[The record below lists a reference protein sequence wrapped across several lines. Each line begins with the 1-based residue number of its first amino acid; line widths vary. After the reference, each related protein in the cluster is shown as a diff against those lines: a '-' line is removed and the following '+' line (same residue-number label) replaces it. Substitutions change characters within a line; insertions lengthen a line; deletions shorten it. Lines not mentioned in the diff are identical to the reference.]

1 VFFTLG
7 YDRLSRGEVEIPS
20 QDLFRNDKIDLL
32 SSTVSIKSTFNE
44 ETGLQLSLWTL
55 RQTYDFTNNQ
65 LSSGAVLSN
74 ENFTDEGDG
83 ASAKVLWK
91 RGSHNIVLGAD
102 YDARK
107 LESNTL
113 ANGVQKLTKSAFFV
127 NDTMSF
133 YRLSVTPGLRQD
145 RTNTNGNFT
154 SPSLG
159 LTYKIADGTLLR
171 AYTAQ
176 GFNIP
181 PLSATNINPD
191 LKMEKVRSYE
201 LGAETAA
208 LQYLLLKLSGFRH
221 DIRDAIGRDA
231 ITGNPV
237 NSEKQERQ
245 GMEIEMKT
253 APVHSTSI
261 SVGASFIRVRDL
273 NTGETVPDNP
283 QRTYDVGLQYDDQ
296 KYFKALLKGHYIY
309 WNTAPSPDPSF
320 QGKYNSFIFDLY
332 TARHIYS
339 HDERVVEAFFD
350 VHNIF
355 NSSQY
360 PLAIF
365 KNPQRW
371 IEAGIRY
378 MF

>member
-1 VFFTLG
+1 
-7 YDRLSRGEVEIPS
+7 
-20 QDLFRNDKIDLL
+20 
-32 SSTVSIKSTFNE
+32 
-44 ETGLQLSLWTL
+44 
-55 RQTYDFTNNQ
+55 
-65 LSSGAVLSN
+65 VLSN

-91 RGSHNIVLGAD
+91 RGLHNIVLGAD

-113 ANGVQKLTKSAFFV
+113 ASGVQKLTKSAFFV

-145 RTNTNGNFT
+145 RTNTNGDFT

-171 AYTAQ
+171 AYTAH

-245 GMEIEMKT
+245 GMEVEMKT
-253 APVHSTSI
+253 APVHSTSV
-261 SVGASFIRVRDL
+261 SAGASFIRVRDL
-273 NTGETVPDNP
+273 NTGETVPNNP
-283 QRTYDVGLQYDDQ
+283 QRTYDLGLQYDDEIP
-296 KYFKALLKGHYIY
+296 FKALLKGHYIY

-320 QGKYNSFIFDLY
+320 QGKSNAFIFDLHL
-332 TARHIYS
+332 AKNLRV
-339 HDERVVEAFFD
+339 HDKQMIEAFVD

-355 NSSQY
+355 DSSQY
-360 PLAIF
+360 PLAVF
-365 KNPQRW
+365 RNPGRW
-371 IEAGIRY
+371 TEAGVRY
-378 MF
+378 AF